1 MAGKLD
7 RLLDAIDPV
16 RNYEPL
22 WARADEGLNTFPME
36 NAREAD
42 WSEFNRLLARFFCH
56 MENVMLRLK
65 SPMPVDYGF
74 HGSRCNHLLRKKYG
88 NQADKAAFEMART
101 GVEGGLYGVLKT
113 LARLMVEEYA
123 GNEIRARVSDFWS
136 NLSMDEQLEIPTE
149 YIERHGHLL
158 PSELTEGS
166 AGRIRINFTRVLE
179 EHPLMI
185 MKFRNSDW
193 HG

>member
-1 MAGKLD
+1 MASRLD
-7 RLLDAIDPV
+7 RLLEAIDPV
-16 RNYEPL
+16 RTYEPL

-36 NAREAD
+36 NAREDD
-42 WSEFNRLLARFFCH
+42 WNKFNRLLATFFCH

-74 HGSRCNHLLRKKYG
+74 HGSRCSRLLRKEYG
-88 NQADKAAFEMART
+88 DQADKAAFEMART

-113 LARLMVEEYA
+113 LARLMVEEYT
-123 GNEIRARVSDFWS
+123 GNEIRARVSDFWNS
-136 NLSMDEQLEIPTE
+136 LSMDEQLELPME
-149 YIERHGHLL
+149 YIEKHGHLM
-158 PSELTEGS
+158 PSELIEDG

-185 MKFRNSDW
+185 MRLRNSDR
-193 HG
+193 HR